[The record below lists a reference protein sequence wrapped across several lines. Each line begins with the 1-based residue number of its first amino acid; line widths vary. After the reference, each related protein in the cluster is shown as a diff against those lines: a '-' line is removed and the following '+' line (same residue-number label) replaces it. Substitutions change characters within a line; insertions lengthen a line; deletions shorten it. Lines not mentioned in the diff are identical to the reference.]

1 MKSVYFVCDES
12 GSMDA
17 SDGINAI
24 NSALQELLGLSD
36 VILQILRRLL

>member
-17 SDGINAI
+17 FDGINAI
-24 NSALQELLGLSD
+24 NSASQELLGLSD
-36 VILQILRRLL
+36 VILRILRRLL